1 MIAVIETGSADKALN
16 YIDEILGSG
25 VFNGI
30 KVTEIYLRE
39 KTLDDDSY
47 TVLANLVRE
56 LIIRNQA
63 NNKEVNI
70 QSGRCDGSESADE
83 STHVKLAVNYRDGLG
98 YSLSA
103 DIVHY
108 SFKDFVKCGYFPKN
122 IKRRVSVHSN
132 EDAVLAERLGADRL
146 MTGHIFATK
155 CKDTAPRGLEYLTDI
170 VQSVNIPVIAIGGIT
185 AENYLTVIKAGASD
199 IAVMNSWREN
209 R

>member
-16 YIDEILGSG
+16 YIVEILESG

-47 TVLANLVRE
+47 TVLANLVRK
-56 LIIRNQA
+56 LIIRNQV

-83 STHVKLAVNYRDGLG
+83 STHVKLDVNYRDGLG
-98 YSLSA
+98 YSLPA

-108 SFKDFVKCGYFPKN
+108 SFKDFVKCGYSPKN
-122 IKRRVSVHSN
+122 IKRSVSVHSN